1 MRDFLQRLYRFEP
14 GELTYLIPLCL
25 ILLCNSFAMQ
35 LSDVVA
41 VSGILSE
48 GGSNTILIVWAI
60 DMVLI
65 LMMTSLQALIVDRVN
80 RLALIR
86 WMLLGLAAMYV
97 ILRLMFLLQGSHWV
111 NYAFLFIL
119 ADQQWL
125 LFPLFF
131 WVLANDLFN
140 PSAARRLFPLI
151 AGIGF
156 VGQILGLIF
165 AAWAPG
171 MFNRWGI
178 SIEEILT
185 LNVTIY
191 IVAFLT
197 TYIGL
202 HREKLRK

>member
-97 ILRLMFLLQGSHWV
+97 IL
-111 NYAFLFIL
+111 
-119 ADQQWL
+119 
-125 LFPLFF
+125 
-131 WVLANDLFN
+131 
-140 PSAARRLFPLI
+140 
-151 AGIGF
+151 
-156 VGQILGLIF
+156 
-165 AAWAPG
+165 
-171 MFNRWGI
+171 
-178 SIEEILT
+178 
-185 LNVTIY
+185 
-191 IVAFLT
+191 
-197 TYIGL
+197 
-202 HREKLRK
+202 